1 MHQNN
6 GGKITLMLVRVATLL
21 AILGGLTIPL
31 CFGCGALGLE
41 DTEPPHTENYSVSV
55 STQVIIL
62 NRDSNGSITVEAW
75 GKDYVEL
82 TWTKSTTWGKSELSK
97 VDVKVTEAPGR
108 LDIETKL
115 LSQNA
120 RVSVNY
126 DIKLPKNV
134 LLAKVTAGDGK
145 TSIAGTSGDTIVAA
159 KFGSILVKNAAGYMD
174 ITAEKANI
182 RLEGTTGGAKL
193 TTTESSIEVVGADG
207 DIKATNRNGGIR
219 IRDCK
224 GNMTLE
230 TSSGEIHVSNL
241 QGCVLLAKTTNAP
254 INIRGATAVQSA
266 ETSKSDVVAEISS
279 VGANGTRITVNAG
292 SIGLYVSSD
301 LNADIE
307 LKTLSGDIAI
317 HSFDRLKTSDDTGS
331 GYLKGT
337 IGTGGN
343 KIYVETSKGNIDLF
357 RSGTT

>member
-1 MHQNN
+1 V
-6 GGKITLMLVRVATLL
+6 T
-21 AILGGLTIPL
+21 
-31 CFGCGALGLE
+31 
-41 DTEPPHTENYSVSV
+41 
-55 STQVIIL
+55 IL
-62 NRDSNGSITVEAW
+62 NRDSNGSIVVEAW

-82 TWTKSTTWGKSELSK
+82 TWTKSTTWGKSELGK

-126 DIKLPKNV
+126 DIKLPKNA

-145 TSIAGTSGDTIVAA
+145 TRIEGTNGNTIVAA
-159 KFGSILVKNAAGYMD
+159 RFGGISVKNAAGYMD
-174 ITAEKANI
+174 IAAEKANI

-254 INIRGATAVQSA
+254 INIWGATAVESA
-266 ETSKSDVVAEISS
+266 ETSKSDVVAEIST

-292 SIGLYVSSD
+292 SIGLHLPND
-301 LNADIE
+301 INANIE
-307 LKTLSGDIAI
+307 LKTLSGEII
-317 HSFDRLKTSDDTGS
+317 THSFWGITTSGDTTG

-337 IGTGGN
+337 IGAGGN
-343 KIYVETSKGNIDLF
+343 KIYMETSKGNIDLY
-357 RSGTT
+357 RPETT

>member
-1 MHQNN
+1 M
-6 GGKITLMLVRVATLL
+6 KLMLVRVAVLL
-21 AILGGLTIPL
+21 TILGGLIVPL
-31 CFGCGALGLE
+31 GLGCGALGLE
-41 DTEPPHTENYSVSV
+41 ETEPPHTENYTVSE
-55 STQVIIL
+55 STQVTVL
-62 NRDSNGSITVEAW
+62 NGDSNGSIVVEAW

-82 TWTKSTTWGKSELSK
+82 TWTKSTIWGKSELSK
-97 VDVKVTEAPGR
+97 ADVKVTETPGK

-126 DIKLPKNV
+126 DIKLPKNA

-145 TSIAGTSGDTIVAA
+145 TSIAGTTGNTIVAA
-159 KFGSILVKNAAGYMD
+159 RFGSISVKNTAGYMD
-174 ITAEKANI
+174 IAAEKANI
-182 RLEGTTGGAKL
+182 RLEGTAGGAKL
-193 TTTESSIEVVGADG
+193 TTTESSIEVVSADG
-207 DIKATNRNGGIR
+207 DIKATNRNGAIR

-230 TSSGEIHVSNL
+230 TSSGEIRVTNL

-254 INIRGATAVQSA
+254 INIRGATAVESA

-279 VGANGTRITVNAG
+279 VGANGSRITVNAG
-292 SIGLYVSSD
+292 SVSLYLSSG

-307 LKTLSGDIAI
+307 LKTLSGDIAT
-317 HSFDRLKTSDDTGS
+317 HSFWGITISGETPR

-337 IGTGGN
+337 VGAGGN
-343 KIYVETSKGNIDLF
+343 KIFVETSKGNIDLF
-357 RSGTT
+357 RSETSP